1 MVGAG
6 IPCALVT
13 MSFGSLADQ
22 VVEQSGNVFSAVVT
36 GDQVSKGKPDPEAYL
51 LAAKRLGVDPSQ
63 CVAIEDSPVGIRSAH
78 SSGAATIA
86 VPRHRRTL
94 AFQES
99 RCWRRWKAYP
109 YEISRAFCA
118 NTPQR

>member
-1 MVGAG
+1 
-6 IPCALVT
+6 

-51 LAAKRLGVDPSQ
+51 LAAKRLGVDPTR
-63 CVAIEDSPVGIRSAH
+63 CVAIEDSPVGVRAAH

-86 VPRHRRTL
+86 VPRHTEIPAIPGVTML
-94 AFQES
+94 ASLDGVSLRDIARILWEHTTMVS
-99 RCWRRWKAYP
+99 
-109 YEISRAFCA
+109 
-118 NTPQR
+118 T